1 MNSKKADDFRD
12 WLITSR
18 NLRRRSAG
26 DVISRRNK
34 LLSIISDPMMLPID
48 QVKAQLEVELVKGA
62 FTRAT
67 LSGMVR
73 AEILFRKFENS

>member
-67 LSGMVR
+67 LSGIVR

>member
-34 LLSIISDPMMLPID
+34 LLSIISEPMMLPID